1 MSVRTARQAMMTKT
15 EARTCSGPPGHRPP
29 TSWGLRRQA
38 LCSKP
43 KDRMANK
50 SRPDPEKQGLLDSYE
65 RGEWKSVAELPKR
78 LHQYQSYA
86 AAALEAEGLVSIVL
100 PKKDLQAR
108 RGR

>member
-1 MSVRTARQAMMTKT
+1 MVNKVRL
-15 EARTCSGPPGHRPP
+15 
-29 TSWGLRRQA
+29 GLDER
-38 LCSKP
+38 
-43 KDRMANK
+43 D
-50 SRPDPEKQGLLDSYE
+50 LLDSYE